1 MKSSVVLL
9 AFGGIAAL
17 FVRSKV
23 TEYFYPDASA
33 VIVSQPAPE
42 SLQWKVFVWGFSIIV
57 LLALLGAVMRFLF
70 VPAIN
75 ARERIHYDP
84 QTGMLPLV
92 RRNVAPWY
100 KRLVGHNEYD
110 ELDGNLAA
118 TPHRKVWS
126 NGKMAVVADTHGASI
141 HEQLD
146 YARGSWLTQSMVA
159 KRGSD
164 GRPARSM
171 SHAEARLHSGE
182 YGARKEEYKAR
193 TQYQQTRTRI
203 LEDRHQQTQ
212 APQIV
217 TAPQLPVLHKLSIA
231 DTLERS
237 TPGII
242 EIGQA
247 VDYDQSTAT
256 IDFNDSPFI
265 LIGGKTRIGK
275 TTTAAFHLVL
285 ACLYWRWPVTVF
297 EPPEKRDWRNSFG
310 NHVNYHKID
319 ADNAIQHIEMVVA
332 EYQRRGKLLEA
343 KDIVNWQDAPEVCPP
358 WVVVWEELGALREKF
373 SLMEDEAE
381 GKELLRRFDAYMKM
395 LLKQAANTGL
405 IMIGVD
411 QYPQKYNPAIR
422 GQMTKV
428 AFYMGGMNLGSIM
441 DSSQNHKINERK
453 GMFDRGKVSVTG
465 QPVFYQGF
473 HVKTE
478 LQMFLD
484 KIPVT
489 KPLPTLVGDGC
500 CSVRKGV
507 STSVSRGV
515 SASVSGV
522 FPESVPPV
530 TPSPFFQEQEQMNES
545 KWRSWIK
552 DYAEENPTV
561 LHEPPTGIR
570 ALGRAMSKHATGSE
584 DLVNNYVGMASRICK
599 EMREELA

>member
-1 MKSSVVLL
+1 MKYFVTLT
-9 AFGGIAAL
+9 FGGIGAL
-17 FVRSKV
+17 FVRSKI
-23 TEYFYPDASA
+23 TEYFWPDTGMA
-33 VIVSQPAPE
+33 VISQPAPE
-42 SLQWKVFVWGFSIIV
+42 SLQWKVFMWGLSIIV
-57 LLALLGAVMRFLF
+57 LLALFGVVMRFLF

-92 RRNVAPWY
+92 RRNVAPMW
-100 KRLVGHNEYD
+100 KRMLGHNEYD

-182 YGARKEEYKAR
+182 YSARKGEYDAR
-193 TQYQQTRTRI
+193 TQYQQARI
-203 LEDRHQQTQ
+203 RALESKQQRALETAITS
-212 APQIV
+212 APP
-217 TAPQLPVLHKLSIA
+217 PQLPALHKLSIA

-247 VDYDQSTAT
+247 VDYDQSTT
-256 IDFNDSPFI
+256 SIDFNDSPFV

-285 ACLYWRWPVTVF
+285 ACLYWRWPVTIF
-297 EPPEKRDWRNSFG
+297 EPPEKRDWQNSFG
-310 NHVNYHKID
+310 SHVNYHKID
-319 ADNAIQHIEMVVA
+319 ADNANRHIEMVVA
-332 EYQRRGKLLEA
+332 EYKRRGKLLEA
-343 KDIVNWQDAPEVCPP
+343 KGIVNWQDAQDICPP

-373 SLMEDEAE
+373 SLMEDESE
-381 GKELLRRFDAYMKM
+381 GEELLRRFDSSMKV

-411 QYPQKYNPAIR
+411 QYPQNYNPAVR

-428 AFYMGGMNLGSIM
+428 AFYMGGMGLGNIM
-441 DSSQNHKINERK
+441 DSPQNHKINEQK
-453 GMFDRGKVSVTG
+453 GVFDRGKVGVNG
-465 QPVFYQGF
+465 HPVFYQGF
-473 HVKTE
+473 HIKTE

-489 KPLPTLVGDGC
+489 KPLPLLVGDGC

-507 STSVSRGV
+507 RKAFTGV
-515 SASVSGV
+515 REQV
-522 FPESVPPV
+522 FTDVRPVVAPPV
-530 TPSPFFQEQEQMNES
+530 KNCEQIEMDAS
-545 KWRSWIK
+545 LWRAWIE
-552 DYAEENPTV
+552 DYAKNNLSVLENP
-561 LHEPPTGIR
+561 PRGIR
-570 ALGRAMSKHATGSE
+570 SLARAMSSHVTGNEESA
-584 DLVNNYVGMASRICK
+584 NSYVGLASEICK
-599 EMREELA
+599 EIREELA

>member
-1 MKSSVVLL
+1 MNKYFVTLT
-9 AFGGIAAL
+9 FGGIGAL
-17 FVRSKV
+17 FVRSKII
-23 TEYFYPDASA
+23 EYFWPDTGM
-33 VIVSQPAPE
+33 VVVSQPASE
-42 SLQWKVFVWGFSIIV
+42 SLQWKVFLWGFSIIV
-57 LLALLGAVMRFLF
+57 LLALLGAVMRFLI

-92 RRNVAPWY
+92 RRNVAPIW
-100 KRLVGHNEYD
+100 KQLLGHNEYD

-126 NGKMAVVADTHGASI
+126 NGKMSVVADTHGASI

-164 GRPARSM
+164 GRPARGM
-171 SHAEARLHSGE
+171 THAEARLHSGE
-182 YGARKEEYKAR
+182 YSARKDEYNAR
-193 TQYQQTRTRI
+193 TQYQQTRMRI
-203 LEDRHQQTQ
+203 LEDKYQRAQ
-212 APQIV
+212 APAI
-217 TAPQLPVLHKLSIA
+217 ASEPQLQLPALHKLTIA

-256 IDFNDSPFI
+256 IDFNDSPYI

-285 ACLYWRWPVTVF
+285 ACLYWHWPVTVF
-297 EPPEKRDWRNSFG
+297 EPPEKRDWQNSFG
-310 NHVNYHKID
+310 RHINYHKID
-319 ADNAIQHIEMVVA
+319 ADNAIRHIEMVVS
-332 EYQRRGKLLEA
+332 EYDRRAKLLEVN
-343 KDIVNWQDAPEVCPP
+343 DIVNWQDAPEICPP

-373 SLMEDEAE
+373 SLLEDESE
-381 GKELLRRFDAYMKM
+381 GKELLRRFDASMKV

-428 AFYMGGMNLGSIM
+428 AFYMGGMGLGNIM
-441 DSSQNHKINERK
+441 DSPQNHKINEQK
-453 GMFDRGKVSVTG
+453 GMFDRGKVGITG

-484 KIPVT
+484 KIPLS
-489 KPLPTLVGDGC
+489 KPLPLLVGDGC

-507 STSVSRGV
+507 SRGV
-515 SASVSGV
+515 SVPVSGV
-522 FPESVPPV
+522 FPGSVPPV
-530 TPSPFFQEQEQMNES
+530 APPVFSQEQEQMSES
-545 KWRSWIK
+545 KWRLWVE
-552 DYAEENPTV
+552 DYAEENPTI

-599 EMREELA
+599 EIRGELAS

>member
-1 MKSSVVLL
+1 MNKYFVTLT
-9 AFGGIAAL
+9 FGGIGAL
-17 FVRSKV
+17 FVRSKI
-23 TEYFYPDASA
+23 TEYFWPDTSLV
-33 VIVSQPAPE
+33 VISQPAPE
-42 SLQWKVFVWGFSIIV
+42 SLQWKVFLWGFSVIV
-57 LLALLGAVMRFLF
+57 LLALLGAVMRFLI

-92 RRNVAPWY
+92 RRNVAPIW
-100 KRLVGHNEYD
+100 KQLLGHNEYD

-126 NGKMAVVADTHGASI
+126 NGKMSVVADTHGASM

-164 GRPARSM
+164 GRPARGM
-171 SHAEARLHSGE
+171 THAEARLHSGE
-182 YGARKEEYKAR
+182 YSARKGEYDAK
-193 TQYQQTRTRI
+193 TQYQQARIRALEGKQQRT
-203 LEDRHQQTQ
+203 LETAITS
-212 APQIV
+212 APL
-217 TAPQLPVLHKLSIA
+217 PQLPALHKLSIA

-256 IDFNDSPFI
+256 IDFNDSPYI

-285 ACLYWRWPVTVF
+285 ACLYWRWPVTIF
-297 EPPEKRDWRNSFG
+297 EPPEKRDWQNSFG
-310 NHVNYHKID
+310 RHINYHKID
-319 ADNAIQHIEMVVA
+319 ADNAIRHIEMVVS
-332 EYQRRGKLLEA
+332 EYDRRAKLLEVN
-343 KDIVNWQDAPEVCPP
+343 DIVNWQDAPAICPP

-373 SLMEDEAE
+373 SLLEDEAE
-381 GKELLRRFDAYMKM
+381 GRELLRRFDASMKV

-428 AFYMGGMNLGSIM
+428 AFYMGGMGLGNIM
-441 DSSQNHKINERK
+441 DSPQNHKINEQK
-453 GMFDRGKVSVTG
+453 GMFDRGKVGITG

-473 HVKTE
+473 HIKTE
-478 LQMFLD
+478 LQIFLD
-484 KIPVT
+484 KIPLS
-489 KPLPTLVGDGC
+489 KPLPLLVGDGC

-507 STSVSRGV
+507 TKGV
-515 SASVSGV
+515 TVTVTDQSHG
-522 FPESVPPV
+522 SVPPV
-530 TPSPFFQEQEQMNES
+530 PPSAKNESQEQMSES
-545 KWRSWIK
+545 KWRIWIEE
-552 DYAEENPTV
+552 YAQQNPSV
-561 LHEPPTGIR
+561 LQEPPRGIR
-570 ALGRAMSKHATGSE
+570 ALGRAMSRYATG
-584 DLVNNYVGMASRICK
+584 DDGFCDNYAGMASRICK
-599 EMREELA
+599 ELREELA